1 MVEYILNSISA
12 QSVIWNTTFLTS
24 LSERQE
30 TCDSPHKT
38 QKSAENAHIST

>member
-1 MVEYILNSISA
+1 MVEYTVHSVSA
-12 QSVIWNTTFLTS
+12 QSVMEYNFFLTS

-38 QKSAENAHIST
+38 RKSAENTHIST